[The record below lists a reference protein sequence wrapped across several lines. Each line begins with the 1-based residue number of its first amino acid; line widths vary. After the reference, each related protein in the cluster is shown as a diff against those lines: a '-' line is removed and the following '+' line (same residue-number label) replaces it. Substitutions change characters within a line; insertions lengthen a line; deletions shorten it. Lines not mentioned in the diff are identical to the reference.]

1 MIDEKESDK
10 RDQVGEKE
18 EEILNTYIELL
29 KLRKFISMIDIENI
43 TKQSYESNQIDISDD
58 KDSDERDQ
66 IGENDEDRLT
76 DHMEVLEQ
84 GKLSSQKN
92 IDNIEKWYD
101 ESNRIDIIDDKDS
114 NERYQI
120 GENEKDISSNV
131 IDVLELGKLSSQKN
145 IENIENESDKSGQ
158 IDIIDEEESDERYQ
172 IRGIQKN
179 ELY

>member
-1 MIDEKESDK
+1 MHLTIIKIKINNLDVDNYGN
-10 RDQVGEKE
+10 Q
-18 EEILNTYIELL
+18 INL
-29 KLRKFISMIDIENI
+29 FITNYLIENI

-101 ESNRIDIIDDKDS
+101 ESNRIDIIDDK
-114 NERYQI
+114 
-120 GENEKDISSNV
+120 
-131 IDVLELGKLSSQKN
+131 
-145 IENIENESDKSGQ
+145 
-158 IDIIDEEESDERYQ
+158 ESDERDQ
-172 IRGIQKN
+172 MSKN
-179 ELY
+179 DE